1 MNDEAGISLVW
12 LGWLSALD
20 VSCRFD
26 KDEQPGEGEILMTGY
41 VYLAV
46 AIVAEVVATSALKAT
61 EGFSRLIPS
70 IVVVS
75 GYGLAFYMLSLTLR
89 TIPVGVAYA
98 LWCGV
103 GMALI
108 SVIGWTVLKQR
119 LDAGAIIGIAL
130 IVIGV
135 IVLSVFSRAAVR

>member
-1 MNDEAGISLVW
+1 MS
-12 LGWLSALD
+12 
-20 VSCRFD
+20 
-26 KDEQPGEGEILMTGY
+26 GY

-108 SVIGWTVLKQR
+108 SVIGWVVLKQR
-119 LDAGAIIGIAL
+119 LDAGAITGIVL
-130 IVIGV
+130 IVLGV
-135 IVLSVFSRAAVR
+135 IVLSVFSKAAVR

>member
-1 MNDEAGISLVW
+1 MS
-12 LGWLSALD
+12 
-20 VSCRFD
+20 
-26 KDEQPGEGEILMTGY
+26 GY